1 MVETK
6 MPKEFLEEV
15 LPRNFKPEKA
25 GDFDVTAQLNLTGP
39 NGGSWVLT
47 LKNQTLKV
55 TEGTH
60 PSPTLTLTVAVADFM
75 DLVNG
80 KLRTAQAFFGGKI
93 HLNGNLILA
102 LKLKDA
108 GLLDF
113 GV

>member
-1 MVETK
+1 MVEAK
-6 MPKEFLEEV
+6 IPKQFLEEI
-15 LPRNFKPEKA
+15 LPSKFKPEKSR
-25 GDFDVTAQLNLTGP
+25 DFDVTAQLNLTGP
-39 NGGSWVLT
+39 NGGNWTLT

-60 PSPTLTLTVAVADFM
+60 PSPTLTLTVADKDFM

-80 KLRTAQAFFGGKI
+80 KLKTTQAFFGGKI
-93 HLNGNLILA
+93 HLIGNLVLA

-113 GV
+113 EL